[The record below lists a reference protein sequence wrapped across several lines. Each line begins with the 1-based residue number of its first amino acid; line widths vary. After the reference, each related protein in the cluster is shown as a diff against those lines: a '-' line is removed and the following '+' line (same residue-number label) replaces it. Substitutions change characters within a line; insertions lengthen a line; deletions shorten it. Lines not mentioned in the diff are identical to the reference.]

1 MAEREV
7 RLQLGTRAVSVP
19 AGHGREVLEY
29 AGVTVVRVEDGAP
42 VEQAWVPVGTAPSYA
57 DDEALIA
64 TWHAALKWSQSPE
77 RPRPCCGHQADHAR
91 DQPHLVHGPDV
102 GLDEPW

>member
-1 MAEREV
+1 MTGQRQV

-29 AGVTVVRVEDGAP
+29 AGVTVLRVEDGES
-42 VEQAWVPVGTAPSYA
+42 VERTWVPVGTCPTYA

-64 TWHAALKWSQSPE
+64 AWHAALRWSRSPTD
-77 RPRPCCGHQADHAR
+77 A
-91 DQPHLVHGPDV
+91 
-102 GLDEPW
+102 

>member
-1 MAEREV
+1 MTGERQV

-29 AGVTVVRVEDGAP
+29 AGVTVLRVEDGEP
-42 VEQAWVPVGTAPSYA
+42 VEQAWVPVGTCPSFA

-64 TWHAALKWSQSPE
+64 AWHDALQWTRTTPA
-77 RPRPCCGHQADHAR
+77 GA
-91 DQPHLVHGPDV
+91 
-102 GLDEPW
+102 